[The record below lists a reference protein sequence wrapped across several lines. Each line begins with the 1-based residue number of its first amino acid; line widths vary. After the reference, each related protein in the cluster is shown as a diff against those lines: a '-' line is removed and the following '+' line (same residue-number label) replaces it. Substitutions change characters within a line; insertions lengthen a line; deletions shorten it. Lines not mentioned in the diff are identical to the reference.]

1 MKRNRLSGLMVAAM
15 MVGMLFVS
23 CEKTVTLK
31 ASVDDFSG
39 NSKVYLDGSLPCWNE
54 GDPVWV
60 NGTSYGVGHING
72 SSALIEK
79 VPQLNSYEAVFPV
92 GIVKEIIETS
102 VSLTIPQEQYY
113 CKDGKGNQKIEA
125 MMYAYANNTD
135 LKFRNLEALLAVNVT
150 NETSH
155 GAMRID
161 SIVVKASNAALC
173 GKATLY
179 GRKTNDCVC
188 KITDL
193 YEEGKNDVV
202 TLCGT
207 GRSSMGEELNTNNS
221 KTFYISVPE
230 IDISTLNRL
239 SFTVYATVGGAHY
252 SYTRAQQTPGTG
264 CIMRNELVTADLRLE
279 PGIEILERADVYG
292 TTEVVNPGST
302 IYL

>member
-39 NSKVYLDGSLPCWNE
+39 NSKVYLDGFLPCWNE

-72 SSALIEK
+72 NSASIE
-79 VPQLNSYEAVFPV
+79 VRRSNLYEAVFPV
-92 GIVKEIIETS
+92 GIVKEITETS
-102 VSLTIPQEQYY
+102 VFLTIPQEQYY

-135 LKFRNLEALLAVNVT
+135 LEFRNLEALLAVDVT
-150 NETSH
+150 NKTSH

-207 GRSSMGEELNTNNS
+207 GRSSMGEKLNTNNS

-252 SYTRAQQTPGTG
+252 SYTRTQPTPGVG
-264 CIMRNELVTADLRLE
+264 CIMRNELAIVSFCLE
-279 PGIEILERADVYG
+279 PGIETFEGVYG